1 MEVSILFSLILI
13 IILAVASFFF
23 SASET
28 AIIGLNK
35 IRLRHMVGK
44 GIKKAIVVQ
53 RLVNKLDKFITAI
66 LIGNNFVNI
75 AISSLVTAI
84 SVSIFGWRWGI
95 IFATFMST
103 FFVLVF
109 CDITPKILSVK
120 HTERIAFFCAPIM
133 DAFISLFNPIIK
145 MFSSISNFILMIC
158 GIKPPK
164 RSPLITEEELKTMIE
179 IGKEE
184 GVLTEEERKMLQ
196 RIFSFGETK
205 VKDVMIPRDSIT
217 AIEFN
222 TPVEKILDI
231 LSEEGHARIPVYK
244 ENIDNIVGVMYVRD
258 LLYILRNGKLFV
270 LEDILS
276 PAYFVSLDKKINE
289 LLKEFQ
295 TKKIQIAIVVDE
307 YKRTQG
313 LVTLEDLI
321 EEIVGEIEEETNKLT
336 D

>member
-1 MEVSILFSLILI
+1 MEISILFSLILI
-13 IILAVASFFF
+13 VILAVASFFF

-35 IRLRHMVGK
+35 IRLRHMVEK

-53 RLVNKLDKFITAI
+53 RLVSKLDKFITAI

-84 SVSIFGWRWGI
+84 FVGIFGYRWGI
-95 IFATFMST
+95 ILATFLAT

-109 CDITPKILSVK
+109 CDITPKILSIK
-120 HTERIAFFCAPIM
+120 HTEKIAFFCAPFM
-133 DAFISLFNPIIK
+133 EAFINLFNPIIK
-145 MFSSISNFILMIC
+145 LFSSTSNFILRIC
-158 GIKPPK
+158 GIKPAK

-196 RIFSFGETK
+196 RIFSFGDTK

-217 AIEFN
+217 AIELN

-276 PAYFVSLDKKINE
+276 PAYFVPLDKKINE
-289 LLKEFQ
+289 LLKDFQ
-295 TKKIQIAIVVDE
+295 GKKIQIAIVVDDN
-307 YKRTQG
+307 KKIQG
-313 LVTLEDLI
+313 LVTLEDLV
-321 EEIVGEIEEETNKLT
+321 EEIVGEMEEEINKLT

>member
-1 MEVSILFSLILI
+1 
-13 IILAVASFFF
+13 
-23 SASET
+23 
-28 AIIGLNK
+28 
-35 IRLRHMVGK
+35 
-44 GIKKAIVVQ
+44 
-53 RLVNKLDKFITAI
+53 
-66 LIGNNFVNI
+66 
-75 AISSLVTAI
+75 
-84 SVSIFGWRWGI
+84 
-95 IFATFMST
+95 
-103 FFVLVF
+103 
-109 CDITPKILSVK
+109 
-120 HTERIAFFCAPIM
+120 
-133 DAFISLFNPIIK
+133 
-145 MFSSISNFILMIC
+145 
-158 GIKPPK
+158 
-164 RSPLITEEELKTMIE
+164 MIE

>member
-1 MEVSILFSLILI
+1 MGVSILFSFFLI

-28 AIIGLNK
+28 AIIGLSK
-35 IRLRHMVGK
+35 IRLRHMVEK
-44 GIKKAIVVQ
+44 GIKKAKVVQ
-53 RLVNKLDKFITAI
+53 RLVNKLDQFITAI

-84 SVSIFGWRWGI
+84 FVSIFGWRWGVI
-95 IFATFMST
+95 LATFLST

-109 CDITPKILSVK
+109 CDITPKILSIK
-120 HTERIAFFCAPIM
+120 HTEKIAFFCAPLM
-133 DAFISLFNPIIK
+133 EAFINLFNPVIK
-145 MFSSISNFILMIC
+145 LFSFISNFILMLF

-196 RIFSFGETK
+196 RIFSFGETQ
-205 VKDVMIPRDSIT
+205 VKDVMISRDRIT
-217 AIEFN
+217 AIEIH
-222 TPVEKILDI
+222 TPLDKILDI

-244 ENIDNIVGVMYVRD
+244 DNIDNILGILYVRD
-258 LLYILRNGKLFV
+258 LLYLLRNGKLFM

-276 PAYFVSLDKKINE
+276 PAYFVPLDKKISE

-295 TKKIQIAIVVDE
+295 LKKIQIAIVVDSNR
-307 YKRTQG
+307 RTQG

-321 EEIVGEIEEETNKLT
+321 EEIVGEIEEEIIK
-336 D
+336 